1 MDFSDVDAFP
11 GMMLRLTTAA
21 VIGLV
26 LGVDRDLHKK
36 PAGLRVLSMVSLGA
50 CAITMVSI
58 SSLTAVSKGN
68 EHYVN
73 DGVLRTVQGILS
85 GIGFLG
91 AGAIMRLQGKDEVH
105 GMTTAA
111 SIWICAILGMICGF
125 GHWMLGLC
133 TFILSWIILVCGSWA
148 EFRILQWSNAKKVA
162 NEQETS

>member
-1 MDFSDVDAFP
+1 MNFSDPNAFP
-11 GMMLRLTTAA
+11 GMMLRLATAA
-21 VIGLV
+21 AIGLV
-26 LGVDRDLHKK
+26 LGIDRDLHKK
-36 PAGLRVLSMVSLGA
+36 PAGLRVLSMVSLGS

-58 SSLTAVSKGN
+58 TSMSNLTSSGQVPSA
-68 EHYVN
+68 N

-133 TFILSWIILVCGSWA
+133 TFALSWIILVCGSWA
-148 EFRILQWSNAKKVA
+148 EFRILQWSNARKSQ
-162 NEQETS
+162 QEK